1 MFQSLLA
8 PFVVFVCSS
17 FSWGVEASM
26 TSFRD
31 AMGMNQPPNRKY
43 LSAGGISRIWR
54 EQTKRGPDQQQ
65 KKNGGFFSFSHF
77 AGVSH
82 DGH

>member
-1 MFQSLLA
+1 
-8 PFVVFVCSS
+8 
-17 FSWGVEASM
+17 M

-31 AMGMNQPPNRKY
+31 AMAMNQPPNGKY

-54 EQTKRGPDQQQ
+54 EQTKRGPGRQQE
-65 KKNGGFFSFSHF
+65 KRRLFCFSLFSHF